1 MRLDPQSSL
10 ALYKVNLQFYFRLCD
25 LLREN
30 GLRWAAA
37 GRDTFEACATDF
49 EHAATRTLDAGD
61 WKAVGFVAGDL
72 YWKALQQQTQALQ
85 RFAETVVANQTGFAT
100 ALQDAV
106 ASWQKEA
113 AAALQESAGA
123 MPISAMLQ
131 SWLEPPAPAPTPAPA
146 PAGRRA
152 SVARLR

>member
-10 ALYKVNLQFYFRLCD
+10 ALYKVNLQLYFRFCD

-37 GRDTFEACATDF
+37 GRDTFEACTTEF
-49 EHAATRTLDAGD
+49 ERAATRTLDAGD

-100 ALQDAV
+100 ALQDAL
-106 ASWQKEA
+106 ANWQKA
-113 AAALQESAGA
+113 AAVALQETAGA
-123 MPISAMLQ
+123 MPVSAMLQ
-131 SWLEPPAPAPTPAPA
+131 SWLEPPAPTPA
-146 PAGRRA
+146 AGRRA